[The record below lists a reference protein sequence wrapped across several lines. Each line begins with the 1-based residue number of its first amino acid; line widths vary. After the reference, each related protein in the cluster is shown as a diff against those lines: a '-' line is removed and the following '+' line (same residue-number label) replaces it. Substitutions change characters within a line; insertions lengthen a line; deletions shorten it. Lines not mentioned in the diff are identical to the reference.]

1 MDELSELKGRMR
13 ALRNVKKV
21 RLVNLPKLSVMVLRF
36 AFVNVKELEMENAS
50 LLESHE
56 VLGEVMRK
64 KREEERRR
72 EEEER
77 RRKEEEKKE
86 NEGKK
91 GKRKVRREWCGK
103 NWRWIVSY
111 VIPGLILAIVL
122 YSISISFMVSKLLQ
136 RITFNHLSKCA
147 GSSITKDIKE
157 LVVPSNRCNS
167 EKMTTLDLSLFPQL
181 KSIEI
186 GDECFENVN
195 EVKLI
200 GLNQLERVVIG
211 KNSFTKIKIKNIYPE
226 YNPDRHFYLKD
237 CERVRELKM
246 GYRSFSDY
254 SVCEIENVPS
264 LEVIE
269 MGDLNEN
276 SYNFLYA
283 SLELKSESDD
293 IK

>member
-72 EEEER
+72 EEEEWR
-77 RRKEEEKKE
+77 RRKEEKRRKEEEKR
-86 NEGKK
+86 
-91 GKRKVRREWCGK
+91 GKRRVKREWCGK
-103 NWRWIVSY
+103 NWKWIVSY

-122 YSISISFMVSKLLQ
+122 CSILVSFIVSKLQ
-136 RITFNHLSKCA
+136 PRSTFSHLSKCV
-147 GSSITKDIKE
+147 GSSITKDMTE

-167 EKMTTLDLSLFPQL
+167 DEMNVFDLSVFPQL

-186 GDECFENVN
+186 GNECFKYVK

-200 GLNQLERVVIG
+200 GLDQLERVVIG
-211 KNSFTKIKIKNIYPE
+211 MNSFTKEKNSAG
-226 YNPDRHFYLKD
+226 NDASRHFYLKD
-237 CERVRELKM
+237 CERLRELKI
-246 GYRSFSDY
+246 GRYSFSDY

-269 MGDLNEN
+269 MGDLNEW
-276 SYNFLYA
+276 SSNFYCA
-283 SLELKSESDD
+283 SLELKSDSERMN
-293 IK
+293 

>member
-21 RLVNLPKLSVMVLRF
+21 RLVNLPKLTVMVLRF
-36 AFVNVKELEMENAS
+36 AFVDVKELEMENAS

-77 RRKEEEKKE
+77 RRREEEKKKE
-86 NEGKK
+86 KEVKR
-91 GKRKVRREWCGK
+91 GKRRVKREWCGK
-103 NWRWIVSY
+103 NWKWIVSY

-122 YSISISFMVSKLLQ
+122 CSILVSFIVSKLQ
-136 RITFNHLSKCA
+136 PRSTFSHLSKCV
-147 GSSITKDIKE
+147 GSSITKDMTE

-167 EKMTTLDLSLFPQL
+167 DEMNVFDLSEFPQL

-186 GDECFENVN
+186 GNECFKYVK

-200 GLNQLERVVIG
+200 GLDQLERVVIG
-211 KNSFTKIKIKNIYPE
+211 MNSFTKEKNHSASI
-226 YNPDRHFYLKD
+226 NPNHHFYLKN
-237 CERVRELKM
+237 CEGLRELKM
-246 GYRSFSDY
+246 GRYSFNDY

-269 MGDLNEN
+269 MGELKEE
-276 SYNFLYA
+276 SYNFVHA
-283 SLELKSESDD
+283 SLELKSDSE
-293 IK
+293 IMK